1 MTTATVA
8 SELLLFLVSNLSTDA
23 EVITA
28 QAISRSDVFDT
39 NDELGDT
46 WDMLHFTTQDEI
58 AADVDSILL
67 GISQDL
73 AFLI

>member
-23 EVITA
+23 EVITSK
-28 QAISRSDVFDT
+28 AITRSDVFDN
-39 NDELGDT
+39 NDELGDL
-46 WDMLHFTTQDEI
+46 WDMLHFTTQDEL
-58 AADVDSILL
+58 AADVNAILT
-67 GISQDL
+67 GVSKDL